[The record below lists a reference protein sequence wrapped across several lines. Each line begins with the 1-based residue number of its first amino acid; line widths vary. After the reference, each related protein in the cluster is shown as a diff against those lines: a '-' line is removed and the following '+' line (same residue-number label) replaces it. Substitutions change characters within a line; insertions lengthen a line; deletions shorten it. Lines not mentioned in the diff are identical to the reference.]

1 MIIISD
7 IIFDHVSVLQ
17 SNISLN
23 DITFQMNERSSFCSL
38 LQLVWN
44 VWWSQCRSHRANF
57 FTPVHNKLVH
67 KTHTAGR
74 LQGVKPCWTFI
85 WVDNTV
91 QVCQNPTHAPEGKKV
106 KFDLRLCGDAMVA
119 HLKREI
125 PEIMATRWVRQFS
138 TNMVYILSAPHQL
151 RPYNGKHE
159 NGD

>member
-57 FTPVHNKLVH
+57 WLQCTTSWFTR
-67 KTHTAGR
+67 HTLQAGYR
-74 LQGVKPCWTFI
+74 AWSPAEHSFGWTTLCTVLCLSKPNSCPRGQKGQ
-85 WVDNTV
+85 V
-91 QVCQNPTHAPEGKKV
+91 QLEALWRCYGGAPEARNSRNHGYQVSKTVFHKYG
-106 KFDLRLCGDAMVA
+106 LYS
-119 HLKREI
+119 
-125 PEIMATRWVRQFS
+125 FS
-138 TNMVYILSAPHQL
+138 TTPT
-151 RPYNGKHE
+151 
-159 NGD
+159 